1 MKDVADDFG
10 TSKLKFSGAPAGPIE
25 DVAQYMVILKRTDGE
40 WKVAYLIVN
49 SDLPPKMPPGAA
61 GTH

>member
-1 MKDVADDFG
+1 
-10 TSKLKFSGAPAGPIE
+10 
-25 DVAQYMVILKRTDGE
+25 MVILKRTDGE